1 MSDNEFKKDNKAIT
15 SDLSGASVD
24 KSESVL
30 NPPKR
35 SNIYQIITYIFLVM
49 VVILFGI
56 LVAKSLTR

>member
-35 SNIYQIITYIFLVM
+35 SNIYQIITYI
-49 VVILFGI
+49 